1 MHLIGVGLQG
11 INTFCDLDLSQG
23 LATNVYTNVYYIYYA
38 CLENT
43 RLPVKQFLI
52 LSY

>member
-23 LATNVYTNVYYIYYA
+23 LATNVLGVQKSSE
-38 CLENT
+38 L
-43 RLPVKQFLI
+43 
-52 LSY
+52 